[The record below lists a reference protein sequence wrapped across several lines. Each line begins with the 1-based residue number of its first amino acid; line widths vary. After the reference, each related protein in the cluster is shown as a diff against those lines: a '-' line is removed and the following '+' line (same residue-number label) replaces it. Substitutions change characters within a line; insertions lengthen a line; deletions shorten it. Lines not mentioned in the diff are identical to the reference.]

1 LINNKKHLV
10 VLASF
15 CLALVGCD
23 TEQSAPVAAVEPE
36 QTDFVWA
43 VNVGGP
49 EYTGIEGTEY
59 VAEESVSGGEVGHM
73 ETVKGSQDEFLYQG
87 YREGDIEIA
96 RPLANG
102 TYDITFHFA
111 EPAQY
116 GPGDRVFDVF
126 AEGQRVI
133 DDLDVLVFR
142 DGKIE
147 SALTVTAP
155 NVEIADGELNIAF
168 DASAGEP
175 LLSALVVRGNIP
187 PRPEWELLWSDEF
200 DYEGRPDPDL
210 WYIENWPP
218 LVANSE
224 DQAYTTRSRNVRVAD
239 GLLTIEA
246 HKEEYAGARYTS
258 ARIRSVGEGD
268 VHYGRVEV
276 RARLPGGVG
285 TWAAIWMLPR
295 DPYFYATNC
304 GPGDDIHGTASC
316 NAWPNSGE
324 IDIMEYVGFQKN
336 HIHGTVHNEAHY
348 FIKWN
353 QHKGRI
359 LVDGVEDEFHVYSLE
374 WSPEKIDIFVDDSL
388 YFSYMNEQLGWQ
400 AWPYDKPFYVILN
413 LAVGGDWGRAGGPI
427 DDDIFPQQMLVDYVR
442 VYQLESEDG

>member
-1 LINNKKHLV
+1 MKNKNVLFLFVASSSLI
-10 VLASF
+10 A
-15 CLALVGCD
+15 AGCQSD
-23 TEQSAPVAAVEPE
+23 TPSPDSAEQPDAT
-36 QTDFVWA
+36 TDLVWA

-49 EYTGIEGTEY
+49 AYTGIDGTEY
-59 VAEESVSGGEVGHM
+59 VAEESVSGGEAGQM

-96 RPLANG
+96 HALANG
-102 TYDITFHFA
+102 IYDITFHFA
-111 EPAQY
+111 EPEQY
-116 GPGDRVFDVF
+116 GHGDRVFDVS

-133 DDLDVLVFR
+133 DDLDVVVFR
-142 DGKIE
+142 DGKME

-155 NVEIADGELNIAF
+155 NVEVADGELNITF

-175 LLSALVVRGNIP
+175 LLSALVVRGKVP

-210 WYIENWPP
+210 WYIEDWPP

-246 HKEEYAGARYTS
+246 HKEEYAGALYTS

-304 GPGDDIHGTASC
+304 GPGDDIHGTANC

-359 LVDGVEDEFHVYSLE
+359 LVDGVEDEFHVYALE
-374 WSPEKIDIFVDDSL
+374 WSPQKIDIFVDDSL
-388 YFSYMNEQLGWQ
+388 YFSYMNEQLGWE

-427 DDDIFPQQMLVDYVR
+427 DDDIFPQQMLVDFVR
-442 VYQLESEDG
+442 VYQQPGEG